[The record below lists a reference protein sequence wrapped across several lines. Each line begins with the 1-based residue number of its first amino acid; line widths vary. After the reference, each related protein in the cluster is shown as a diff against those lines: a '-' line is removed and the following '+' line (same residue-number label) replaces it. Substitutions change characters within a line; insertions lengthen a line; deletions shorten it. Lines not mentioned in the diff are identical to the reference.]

1 MKEKE
6 KAQETES
13 KKIEKIKKEFQEYV
27 NRAFEKIKFCEG
39 GGNYGIVYTD
49 FDGVSYKDPMIEI
62 LRKKIKEQGDTP
74 IEIKIKHLL
83 EEYGPIIAFEIRRFN
98 DDLYNEEKKPKN
110 TPPIKGIPIII
121 LSGFD
126 ELEIFNK
133 EHIGNMNERLKDIN
147 NAEKILGLEPG
158 YYFDSVLRN
167 FFNECKI
174 NHYKAPKE
182 GTDKYSSFLAY
193 LKLFFHANGSTNW
206 QDFWE
211 SRFPVALFILA
222 PKRVQDSLAKT
233 DRRRDYVERNGLGIF
248 LL

>member
-49 FDGVSYKDPMIEI
+49 FGGVSYKDQMIEI
-62 LRKKIKEQGDTP
+62 LREKIKEQGDTP

-83 EEYGPIIAFEIRRFN
+83 EKYGPIIAFEIRRFN
-98 DDLYNEEKKPKN
+98 DDLYNEKKKPKN

-126 ELEIFNK
+126 ELEIFNE
-133 EHIGNMNERLKDIN
+133 EHIENMKERLKDIN
-147 NAEKILGLEPG
+147 NAEKILGLKPG

-167 FFNECKI
+167 FFNQCQFKTPEE
-174 NHYKAPKE
+174 NNSYLN
-182 GTDKYSSFLAY
+182 FLAY
-193 LKLFFHANGSTNW
+193 LKLFFHVNGSGW

-222 PKRVQDSLAKT
+222 PKRVQDSLAKH
-233 DRRRDYVERNGLGIF
+233 DRRGDYVVRNGLGIF